1 MKTKSLIHVKVLD
14 CNDEKYLRK
23 VKKYIKKCID
33 VDGILVTNERV
44 VIDTYHIEIG
54 SDIEVSS

>member
-1 MKTKSLIHVKVLD
+1 MKTKSLIHVRVLD
-14 CNDEKYLRK
+14 CNNEKYLRK
-23 VKKYIKKCID
+23 LKKYIKKCID
-33 VDGILVTNERV
+33 VDGLVTNERV